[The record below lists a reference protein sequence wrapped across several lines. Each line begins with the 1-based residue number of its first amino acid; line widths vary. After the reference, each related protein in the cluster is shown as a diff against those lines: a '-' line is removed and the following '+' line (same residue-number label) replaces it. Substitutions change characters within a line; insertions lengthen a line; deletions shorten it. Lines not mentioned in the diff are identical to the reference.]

1 MTTELQEWTRW
12 PHPSAA
18 VDAEILLA
26 GAEKSASAEVVYSDP
41 SIESLLQGVVEEIP
55 AWERELP
62 EAVKTAVVRLGDRD
76 LLPKVTTKNIWRHPN
91 AHPLTL
97 LLLLVDKYGQEAM
110 EWEPEALRSTL
121 KRDGIALSESVWTKI
136 LAGRVIITSGSPW
149 RQWEQFHWIS
159 YGLAGRAPNFV
170 YLERPEIGFLMAAV
184 DTMKIVD
191 RPRPF
196 AEDIDKFTAA
206 VLRERGILYA
216 PAPLAFAQYEL
227 DDRRIV
233 CNNCGTVERDDGD
246 IKCVACG
253 SKDLKRL
260 PGPFEH
266 LKEPT
271 KKLFE
276 ARKSLPL
283 VDAVEGLSDSA
294 EDRAAYKLLVHNEY
308 RNEVRAHLLAQLRM
322 LKKGD

>member
-1 MTTELQEWTRW
+1 VNTEPQSWTRW
-12 PHPSAA
+12 PHPLAA
-18 VDAEILLA
+18 VDVEILSV
-26 GAEKSASAEVVYSDP
+26 GVEKSASAEMLYSDP
-41 SIESLLQGVVEEIP
+41 SIESLLAGVVEEIP

-62 EAVKTAVVRLGDRD
+62 EAVKTAAVQLGGRD
-76 LLPKVTTKNIWRHPN
+76 LLPKVTAKNIWRHPN

-97 LLLLVDKYGQEAM
+97 LLMLVDKYGQEAM

-121 KRDGIALSESVWTKI
+121 KKDGIQLSESVWTKI
-136 LAGRVIITSGSPW
+136 LAGRVVVASGSPW
-149 RQWEQFHWIS
+149 RQWEQFHWVS

-184 DTMKIVD
+184 DTMKIID
-191 RPRPF
+191 RQRPF
-196 AEDIDKFTAA
+196 AEDIDKFVAA
-206 VLRERGILYA
+206 VLRERGIMYA
-216 PAPLAFAQYEL
+216 PAPLDFAQYEL

-233 CNNCGTVERDDGD
+233 CNNCGTRERDDGD

-266 LKEPT
+266 LRAPT
-271 KKLFE
+271 KKLFD
-276 ARKSLPL
+276 ARKSQPL
-283 VDAVEGLSDSA
+283 EAAVAGLSDSS

-308 RNEVRAHLLAQLRM
+308 RNEVRAQLLSQLRM
-322 LKKGD
+322 LKKGE